1 MKKSTVKIPS
11 TDGKNM
17 LNVVLWETEGQPKAV
32 LQLVHGMA
40 EYIERYE
47 PFAEYLTENGY
58 SVIGHDHLGH
68 GKTAKSEM
76 DLGYFASENG
86 DKIIIDDMFEVTKFT
101 KQRWSNVPN
110 YILGHSM
117 GSFCVR
123 QYLTQHSN
131 DVSGAIIMGTGWIP
145 EPVAGFGK
153 TLATIIC
160 KKHGDRYISKTLV
173 KMSIGNNNKPFEP
186 ARTPVDWL
194 SREMTNVDKYVADP
208 YCGFDFTAGA
218 YKDFFAVLEKI
229 AKNKELLGIKKS
241 LPVLVVSGEND
252 PVGGKT
258 ACEKLV
264 EQYYANGMLNVTIKL
279 FKYDRHEILNEI
291 DKRFVFL
298 FIKNW
303 LDTWVNEVEMHQNP
317 DFV

>member
-1 MKKSTVKIPS
+1 MKKSTIKIPS

-68 GKTAKSEM
+68 GKTAKTEN

-86 DKIIIDDMFEVTKFT
+86 DKIIIDDMFEVTKFAVQ
-101 KQRWSNVPN
+101 KWNNVPN

-131 DVSGAIIMGTGWIP
+131 DVNGAIIMGTGWIP
-145 EPVAGFGK
+145 KPVAGFGK

-160 KKHGDRYISKTLV
+160 KKHGDHYISKTLV

-218 YKDFFAVLEKI
+218 YKDFFTVLEKI

-252 PVGGKT
+252 PVGGKA

-264 EQYYANGMLNVTIKL
+264 EQYYATGMLNVTFKL

-303 LDTWVNEVEMHQNP
+303 LDARVYEVEMHQNP
-317 DFV
+317 DFI